1 MKVVEAGLPTKDT
14 WRVWEAAE
22 PCYDPRPRTTLPT
35 QDLPRMPAGN
45 LYLISAPSGAGK
57 TSLVKALLQA
67 HADPGYPGAGLCVS
81 VSHTT
86 RPKRPGEVHGVNYHF
101 VDVAAFKG
109 MQDRDEF
116 LENAV
121 VFGNF
126 YGTSRLWVEERLA
139 QGWDVILEI
148 DWQGAAQ
155 IKQLLPAA
163 VSIFILPPS
172 LAALRERL
180 TNRGQDGEAVI
191 AERMAKAVHEMSHY
205 EQADYLVVND
215 EFERA
220 LADLKAI
227 FRANLLRRPVQAERH
242 AALLASLLS

>member
-1 MKVVEAGLPTKDT
+1 MLNRSELAETTYIAIPPMKVAMIL
-14 WRVWEAAE
+14 
-22 PCYDPRPRTTLPT
+22 RPRTTLPT

-67 HADPGYPGAGLCVS
+67 HAEPGYPGAGLCVS
-81 VSHTT
+81 VSYTT
-86 RPKRPGEVHGVNYHF
+86 RPKRPGEVDGVNYHF
-101 VDVAAFKG
+101 VDVSTFNS
-109 MQDRDEF
+109 MQDHGDF

-126 YGTSRLWVEERLA
+126 YGTSRTWVEQRLSE
-139 QGWDVILEI
+139 GWDVILEI

-155 IKQLLPAA
+155 IKRLLSAA

-172 LAALRERL
+172 LEALCERL
-180 TNRGQDGEAVI
+180 TNRGQDDDAVI

-205 EQADYLVVND
+205 GDADYLVVND

-220 LADLKAI
+220 LADLRAI
-227 FRANLLRRPVQAERH
+227 FRANLLRRAVQTERH
-242 AALLASLLS
+242 EALLASLLS